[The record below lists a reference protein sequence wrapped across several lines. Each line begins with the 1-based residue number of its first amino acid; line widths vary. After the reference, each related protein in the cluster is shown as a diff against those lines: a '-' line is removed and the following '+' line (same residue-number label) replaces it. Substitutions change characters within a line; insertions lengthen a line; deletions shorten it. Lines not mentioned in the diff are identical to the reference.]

1 MAGQWGHLTAR
12 FFDVVTSRPLSRG
25 ENEAVRDWVGDGP
38 LLEAFLSQP
47 VADQRHGFESALHV
61 LSRSPGRP
69 DLVRAALLHDIGK
82 RHSRLGPLGR
92 VIASLALRLRLPLSP
107 RLALYRDHGPLAAAE
122 MSGEA
127 PVVVDFARHHHG
139 DRPLSIPADEW
150 ESLQAADRARPVR
163 KTRGSR

>member
-12 FFDVVTSRPLSRG
+12 FFDVVTSRPLSKG
-25 ENEAVRDWVGDGP
+25 ENEAVRRWVGDGP
-38 LLEAFLSQP
+38 LLEAFFSQS
-47 VADQRHGFESALHV
+47 VADQRHGFESALRI
-61 LSRSPGRP
+61 LSRTPGRP

-82 RHSRLGPLGR
+82 RHARLGPLGR
-92 VIASLALRLRLPLSP
+92 VIASLALRLRLPLPP

-139 DRPLSIPADEW
+139 DRPVSIPADEW
-150 ESLQAADRARPVR
+150 ESLQAADRARPMR
-163 KTRGSR
+163 MKRGSR

>member
-25 ENEAVRDWVGDGP
+25 ENEAVRRWVGDGP
-38 LLEAFLSQP
+38 LLEAFFAQP
-47 VADQRHGFESALHV
+47 IADQRHGFESALHI
-61 LSRSPGRP
+61 LSREPGRP
-69 DLVRAALLHDIGK
+69 DLIRAALLHDIGK
-82 RHSRLGPLGR
+82 RHARLGPMGR
-92 VIASLALRLRLPLSP
+92 VIASLALRLRLPLPP

-122 MSGEA
+122 MAGET

-139 DRPLSIPADEW
+139 DRPVSIPADEW

-163 KTRGSR
+163 TTRGSR